1 MKAADRCQAL
11 HVSNSSALRGDALPD
26 GAYDAVIT
34 QRLSGVLQQLS
45 DEEWQGGAID
55 TGDEPHVLAG
65 HLAEVVRRR
74 LEVIKDRNERR
85 DLVNRVLD
93 AVDASETVPSPTR
106 LLAVE
111 RRRPGALPSAP
122 RYTVRPHAPLAEAA
136 LLTNAH
142 GEPSLQSEILGELPS
157 ADEVDL
163 LCAFVKW
170 TGVRILK
177 PGLATLRERGVP
189 LRVVTTTYMGATERE
204 ALDRLVRELGAEVR
218 IQFDVQRTR
227 LHAKAWMFRRHSGFS
242 TAYVGSSNLS
252 HSALLD
258 GVEWNV
264 RLSQQANP
272 ALLAKFAATFDT
284 YWDDPSFEPYQPD
297 SIEDRDRLDDALA
310 EASGRAAHDRVTI
323 TLSGLEVRPYPY
335 QQRMLDD
342 LSVAREVYGRRQNL
356 VVAATGTGKTVV
368 AALDY
373 RRLAGDAPPAQRPTL
388 LFVAHRREIL
398 RQALRTYREVLA
410 DPTFGELYVDGKR
423 PERWRH
429 VFASVQSLT
438 AYGIDRIPSES
449 FELLVVDEFHHA
461 SATTYRRLLAH
472 VRSRETLGLTATPER
487 ADGVNVA
494 ELFGGTPTTELRLW
508 DAIASDLLT
517 PFHYFAINDET
528 DLSRVAWVRGAY
540 DQSALSALYTGN
552 DARTRIILNQLKD
565 KVADLDAM
573 KALGFCVDVAHAHAM
588 AKAFVDAGIPARAV
602 TGATPQRERDAAVAE
617 LAEGAIKVIFA
628 VDVFNEGLDIPAV
641 NSVLFLRPT
650 ESATIFVQQLGRGL
664 RRTPTKSVLTA
675 LDFVGLQRTEFRWD
689 LKLRALTG
697 LTRRALV
704 DGVENGFSMLPSGSQ
719 IVLEQEA
726 QQRVLANVRSQVSRQ
741 WRRLVGELVTLGD
754 VPLATYLHETG
765 IELDA
770 VIADPQKSWT
780 RLRREASL
788 PTPEGGPLEGT
799 LLRRARALA
808 HVDDEA
814 RAAAYLK
821 LLDGAEMDA
830 LSPSERAFAPM
841 LFFTTFPDGG
851 GYTSFADGLR
861 AIQAEAAARSELCDV
876 VDVVR
881 STGLRLT
888 YGPTAE
894 LAHLPLRVHARYQRE
909 EVLAALG
916 YATLSRRPD
925 SFRQGVM
932 YAPEHN
938 VDALFVTIEK
948 SEASFSPTTMYRD
961 YPISRNLFHWES
973 QWTTTLAS
981 PTGKRYITG
990 TSTVMLFVRVRSKGE
1005 FGTEPYTYLGPVTYV
1020 THEGERPIAITW
1032 QLATPMPTELFTEST
1047 AAAP

>member
-1 MKAADRCQAL
+1 MGT
-11 HVSNSSALRGDALPD
+11 SSIFHEGLPD

-34 QRLSGVLQQLS
+34 QRLGRALQQLEN
-45 DEEWQGGAID
+45 EEWQTGAIEA
-55 TGDEPHVLAG
+55 GDQPHVLAS

-74 LEVIKDRNERR
+74 LEVVKDRDQRR
-85 DLVNRVLD
+85 DLVNRVLE
-93 AVDASETVPSPTR
+93 AVDADETVPAPTR

-111 RRRPGALPSAP
+111 RRAPARLPSTP
-122 RYTVRPHAPLAEAA
+122 RYTVRPRTPLSEAA
-136 LLTNAH
+136 LLTNAP
-142 GEPSLQSEILGELPS
+142 GEPSLQAEILGELPS

-177 PGLATLRERGVP
+177 PGLIALRERGIP
-189 LRVVTTTYMGATERE
+189 LRVVTTTYMGATERQ
-204 ALDRLVRELGAEVR
+204 ALDRLVRELGADVR
-218 IQFDVQRTR
+218 IQYDVQRTR
-227 LHAKAWMFRRHSGFS
+227 LHAKAWMFRRRSGFS

-264 RLSQQANP
+264 RLSQRANP

-284 YWDDPSFEPYQPD
+284 YWDDPSFELYQPD
-297 SIEDRDRLDDALA
+297 DVADRDRLDDALA
-310 EASGRAAHDRVTI
+310 EASGRAVHNRVTI

-342 LSVAREVYGRRQNL
+342 IAIAREVYGRRKNL

-373 RRLAGDAPPAQRPTL
+373 RRMADDVAPNRRPTL

-398 RQALRTYREVLA
+398 IQALRTYREVLA
-410 DPTFGELYVDGKR
+410 DPTFGELYVDGSR

-438 AYGIDRIPSES
+438 AYGPDRIPPES
-449 FELLVVDEFHHA
+449 FEVLVVDEFHHA
-461 SATTYRRLLAH
+461 SAATYRRLLD
-472 VRSRETLGLTATPER
+472 RLQPRESLGLTATPER

-494 ELFGGTPTTELRLW
+494 ELFGGTSTTELRLW

-528 DLSRVAWVRGAY
+528 DLSRVAWVRGGY
-540 DQSALSALYTGN
+540 DQAELSGMFTGN

-573 KALGFCVDVAHAHAM
+573 KALGFCVDVVHAHAM
-588 AKAFVDAGIPARAV
+588 AQAFVDAGIPACAV
-602 TGATPQRERDAAVAE
+602 TGTTSQRERDAAVAD
-617 LAEGAIKVIFA
+617 LATGATKVIFA

-641 NSVLFLRPT
+641 NTVLFLRPT
-650 ESATIFVQQLGRGL
+650 ESATVFVQQLGRGL

-675 LDFVGLQRTEFRWD
+675 LDFVGLQRAEFRWD

-697 LTRRALV
+697 LTRRALLE
-704 DGVENGFSMLPSGSQ
+704 GVEHGFSMLPSGSQ

-765 IELDA
+765 VELDA
-770 VIADPQKSWT
+770 VITDPKRSWT
-780 RLRREASL
+780 RLRREALL
-788 PTPEGGPLEGT
+788 PTPEGGPLERA
-799 LLRRARALA
+799 LLRRARALT
-808 HVDDEA
+808 HVDDEVRA
-814 RAAAYLK
+814 RAYLK
-821 LLDGAEMDA
+821 LLDGTEVESLTPA
-830 LSPSERAFAPM
+830 ERAFVPM
-841 LFFTTFPDGG
+841 LFFTAFPDGG
-851 GYTSFADGLR
+851 GHASYADGLR
-861 AIQAEAAARSELCDV
+861 AVQSEPAARAELRAVLDIT
-876 VDVVR
+876 R
-881 STGLRLT
+881 STRLRLT
-888 YGPTAE
+888 YAPTAD
-894 LAHLPLRVHARYQRE
+894 LSHLPLRVHARYQRE

-916 YATLSRRPD
+916 YATLARRPD

-938 VDALFVTIEK
+938 VDAFFVTIEK
-948 SEASFSPTTMYRD
+948 SEAAFSPTTMYRD
-961 YPISRNLFHWES
+961 YPISPILFHWES

-981 PTGKRYITG
+981 PTGQRYVTG
-990 TSTVMLFVRVRSKGE
+990 ESTVMLFVRVRSKGE
-1005 FGTEPYTYLGPVTYV
+1005 FGTEPYTYLGPATYV
-1020 THEGERPIAITW
+1020 SHEGERPIAITW
-1032 QLATPMPTELFTEST
+1032 QLATPMPHELFVEST
-1047 AAAP
+1047 AATL